1 MNGNVFNLQ
10 DSNLPPVWDSN
21 IPKLLEPYSI
31 NIVSGKKKMCTDHLI
46 TPKNHIITFANLLHT
61 SQLGIT
67 KVIKAKYGQ

>member
-31 NIVSGKKKMCTDHLI
+31 NIVSGKKKMCTDHLL
-46 TPKNHIITFANLLHT
+46 TPNNHH
-61 SQLGIT
+61 
-67 KVIKAKYGQ
+67 

>member
-46 TPKNHIITFANLLHT
+46 TPKNHQSMIILKFRDDQTSNL
-61 SQLGIT
+61 SE
-67 KVIKAKYGQ
+67 

>member
-31 NIVSGKKKMCTDHLI
+31 NIVSGKKKMCADHLL
-46 TPKNHIITFANLLHT
+46 TPNNHHSRGLNIMIILKFRDDQTGNL
-61 SQLGIT
+61 S
-67 KVIKAKYGQ
+67 K